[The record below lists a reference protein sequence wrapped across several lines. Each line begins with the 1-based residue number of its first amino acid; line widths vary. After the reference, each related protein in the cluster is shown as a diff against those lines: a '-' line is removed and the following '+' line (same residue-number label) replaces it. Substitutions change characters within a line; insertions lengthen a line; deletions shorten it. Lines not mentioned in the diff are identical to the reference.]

1 MSQIVY
7 NDDTVAIFSDIMPL
21 IKQIYLHY
29 FIEDINAEK
38 GVKKYS
44 IT

>member
-29 FIEDINAEK
+29 FIEDKNAEK